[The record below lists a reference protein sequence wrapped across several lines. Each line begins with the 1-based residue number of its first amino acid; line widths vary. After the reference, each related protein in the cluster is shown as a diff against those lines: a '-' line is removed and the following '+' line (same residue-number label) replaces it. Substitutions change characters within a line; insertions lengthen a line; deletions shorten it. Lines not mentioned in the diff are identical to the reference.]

1 MTDTKTFAETI
12 HIDIS
17 IDISFNIYI
26 NIGIDSKT
34 YTYLQIIDKLRK
46 KTLNL
51 TLVAPH
57 CGFEDYEL
65 S

>member
-46 KTLNL
+46 
-51 TLVAPH
+51 
-57 CGFEDYEL
+57 
-65 S
+65 